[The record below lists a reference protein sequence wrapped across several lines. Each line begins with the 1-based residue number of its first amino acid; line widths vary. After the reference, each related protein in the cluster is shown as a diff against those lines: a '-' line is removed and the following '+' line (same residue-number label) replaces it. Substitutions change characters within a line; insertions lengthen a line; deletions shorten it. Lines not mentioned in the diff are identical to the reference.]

1 MVRAMEMCR
10 ADQSSADSM
19 KGFTLIPVTTGQKSI
34 FVPEVYNS
42 NCFFIMTSTNHLD
55 TYRPVLRGVYEV
67 QTEFSF
73 PQSLTYQDISTLK
86 LFLSACILLNVSV
99 FFGLVVFH
107 FHTCGRFKSPP
118 GSSFLSFYFF
128 FSTKPCKMETRKG
141 QAKVRV

>member
-1 MVRAMEMCR
+1 MVRAMEMCK
-10 ADQSSADSM
+10 ADQNSADSI

-42 NCFFIMTSTNHLD
+42 HCFFIMTSTNHLGI
-55 TYRPVLRGVYEV
+55 YRPVLRGVYEV

-73 PQSLTYQDISTLK
+73 PQSLTYHDISTLK

-99 FFGLVVFH
+99 FLGLVVFH

-128 FSTKPCKMETRKG
+128 LAQSHVKWRQEKDK
-141 QAKVRV
+141 QK